1 MAAIRTFRNFLGL
14 YSLVIGAAAI
24 VAVATA
30 VLVFVFLPELQV
42 AARVL
47 LALALILL
55 LLFVAG
61 AYTEVRT
68 GVLSRQTRYG
78 TNTGVMAVAFLG
90 IAILIN
96 VVSAQNFHRADLTEG
111 AQFTLSRHTQA
122 ALKGLKA
129 PVKVTGFFTRKS
141 AEMQASRQSAENLLS
156 EYRYHTD
163 KFEYQFLDPEE
174 SPGLARQYEVRDDGA
189 LVFEFEGRRRQIFGI
204 GEQEFTGA
212 ILAVTGIEQQKIYFI
227 GGHGEPDVGSADQR
241 GFSFAKDGLTT
252 DNYEV
257 RTLNLNTVDRVP
269 ADATVVVVAAP
280 RTPYLEPEVRLLN
293 QYLDNGGKALFLLDP
308 TLTPELRSALARWGV
323 QVKNGT
329 VVDQASHVP
338 PDVTNVVRAAYDRTM
353 VITKD
358 LPATFFP
365 GAAGLGIEIPEDDR
379 DHVFVLPLVVT
390 SPQSFLETTP
400 DRIEFNE
407 GQDQRGPFPLG
418 VTVLAEKPIGQRPQR
433 TGPSTALPGGV
444 TPQITPEQLSNPTRL
459 VVFADYDFATDQ
471 FFYSLGNSDLFLNSI
486 NWLTGSEELVS
497 IRTKPEQFRRL
508 VVTQRIWN
516 FILYSSVALWPL
528 ALLVAGA
535 IVYWRRR

>member
-14 YSLVIGAAAI
+14 YSLVIGAAAV
-24 VAVATA
+24 VAVTAA
-30 VLVFVFLPELQV
+30 VLVLLFLPELQL
-42 AARVL
+42 AARAL
-47 LALALILL
+47 LALALVLL

-61 AYTEVRT
+61 AYSEVRT

-122 ALKGLKA
+122 ALKGL
-129 PVKVTGFFTRKS
+129 PGPLKVVGFFTRS
-141 AEMQASRQSAENLLS
+141 TESQASRQAAENLLS
-156 EYRYHTD
+156 EYRYHSD
-163 KFEYQFLDPEE
+163 KFEYEFLDPETN
-174 SPGLARQYEVRDDGA
+174 PAKAREYEVRDAGA
-189 LVFEFEGRRRQIFGI
+189 LVFDYQGRRRQVFGI

-212 ILAVTGIEQQKIYFI
+212 ILAVTGIEQQKIYFV
-227 GGHGEPDVGSADQR
+227 GGHGEPDVESADQR
-241 GFSFAKDGLTT
+241 GFSFARDGLTT
-252 DNYEV
+252 DTYDV
-257 RTLNLNTVDRVP
+257 RTLNLNTTGRVP
-269 ADATVVVVAAP
+269 EDAAVVVVTAP
-280 RTPYLEPEVRLLN
+280 RTPYLESEVRILN
-293 QYLDNGGKALFLLDP
+293 QYLDNSGKALFMLDP
-308 TLTPELRSALARWGV
+308 TLTPELKSVIARWGV
-323 QVKNGT
+323 QVKNGIL
-329 VVDQASHVP
+329 VDLASNVP
-338 PDVTNVVRAAYDRTM
+338 PDATVPVTAGYDRSM

-365 GAAGLGIEIPEDDR
+365 GAAGLGVEIPEDDR
-379 DHVFVLPLVVT
+379 DHVFVAAMAVT

-400 DRIEFNE
+400 DKIEFTE
-407 GQDQRGPFPLG
+407 GQDQRGPFPLAL
-418 VTVLAEKPIGQRPQR
+418 TVVAEKPIGQRPQR
-433 TGPSTALPGGV
+433 TGPAAPLPGQV

-486 NWLTGSEELVS
+486 NWLTGSQELIS
-497 IRTKPEQFRRL
+497 IRTKPEGFRKL

-528 ALLVAGA
+528 ALLVAGG

>member
-1 MAAIRTFRNFLGL
+1 MTAIRTFRNFLGL
-14 YSLVIGAAAI
+14 YSLVIGGAAV

-30 VLVFVFLPELQV
+30 VLLLVFFPELQV
-42 AARVL
+42 PARVL
-47 LALALILL
+47 VALALILL

-61 AYTEVRT
+61 AYSEVRT

-90 IAILIN
+90 IAVLIN
-96 VVSAQNFHRADLTEG
+96 VVSAQNHHRADLTEG
-111 AQFTLSRHTQA
+111 AQFTLSRHTQTV
-122 ALKGLKA
+122 LRGLKA
-129 PVKVTGFFTRKS
+129 PVKVTGFFTRA
-141 AEMQASRQSAENLLS
+141 AEAQASRQSAENLLA

-163 KFEYQFLDPEE
+163 KFDFEFVDPEAN
-174 SPGLARQYEVRDDGA
+174 PGRARQFEVRDNGA
-189 LVFEFEGRRRQIFGI
+189 LVFEFEGRRRQIFGS

-212 ILAVTGIEQQKIYFI
+212 ILAVTGIEQQKIYFLA
-227 GGHGEPDVGSADQR
+227 GHGEPEPDSTEER

-257 RTLNLNTVDRVP
+257 RTLNLNTVERVP
-269 ADATVVVVAAP
+269 ADAAVVVVSAP
-280 RTPYLEPEVRLLN
+280 RTPLLAPEVRLLN
-293 QYLDNGGKALFLLDP
+293 EYLDNGGKAIFLLDP
-308 TLTPELRSALARWGV
+308 SPTQEMKLLVARWGV
-323 QVKNGT
+323 QVKDGT
-329 VVDQASHVP
+329 VVDQSSHVP
-338 PDVTNVVRAAYDRTM
+338 PDVTVPVAAGYDRTM

-379 DHVFVLPLVVT
+379 DHVFVAPMAGT
-390 SPQSFLETTP
+390 SPQSFLETTR
-400 DRIEFNE
+400 DRIEFNPD
-407 GQDQRGPFPLG
+407 QDQRGPFPLAL
-418 VTVLAEKPIGQRPQR
+418 TVLAEKPIGQRPPR
-433 TGPSTALPGGV
+433 APTGTALPGGV
-444 TPQITPEQLSNPTRL
+444 TPQITPEQLINPTRL
-459 VVFADYDFATDQ
+459 VVFADTDFATNQ

-486 NWLTGSEELVS
+486 NWLTGSQELIS

-535 IVYWRRR
+535 VVWWRRR